1 MIDYD
6 DDIMTAVETALEDDY
21 PNVPVYDEPLPVDAD
36 FPCVVMEEIDNYVY
50 QRTIDSA
57 TNENHA
63 VSSYEVSVYSNRTR
77 GKKQECKRI
86 FAVISDTL
94 TGLGFT
100 RLSANP
106 IQMIDATV
114 YRLIGRFTAVVSKNG
129 EIYRR

>member
-6 DDIMTAVETALEDDY
+6 DDIITAVESALEDEY
-21 PNVPVYDEPLPVDAD
+21 PNVPLYDESIPGDAD

-50 QRTIDSA
+50 QQTIDSGS
-57 TNENHA
+57 NENHI
-63 VSSYEVSVYSNRTR
+63 VSAYEISVYSNRTR
-77 GKKQECKRI
+77 GKKAECKRI
-86 FAVISDTL
+86 FATVSDTL

-114 YRLIGRFTAVVSKNG
+114 YRLIGRFTAVVAKNG
-129 EIYRR
+129 DIYRR